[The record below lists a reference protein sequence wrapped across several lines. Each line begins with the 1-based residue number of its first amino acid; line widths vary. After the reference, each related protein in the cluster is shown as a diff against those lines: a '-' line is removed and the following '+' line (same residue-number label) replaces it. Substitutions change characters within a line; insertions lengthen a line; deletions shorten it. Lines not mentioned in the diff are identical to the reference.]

1 MYNLNYLHY
10 FARQY
15 FWAIRYFLT
24 PKILLIDRR
33 LVLFIYITNHKYYIY
48 LWQETAVP

>member
-10 FARQY
+10 FATV
-15 FWAIRYFLT
+15 FLSNSSYFLT

-48 LWQETAVP
+48 L